1 VKLYLIRHGEAVN
14 GDTYDVNRQLTERGK
29 RRAQLAASWL
39 AKTVVGPVSIWSSPY
54 LRTQQTAEPIAKA
67 LTSEVKYHQCLQPE
81 MTPQK
86 VVEELV
92 HENQNIILVTHLPLV
107 GRLAALL
114 TEGSVFDQPWSATE
128 VWQLEGDVFAAG
140 CLENTDVW
148 YPALEE

>member
-1 VKLYLIRHGEAVN
+1 VKLYLIRHGEAVD
-14 GDTYDVNRQLTERGK
+14 GDTYDEKRQLTKRGEQ
-29 RRAQLAASWL
+29 RAQRAANWL
-39 AKTVVGPVSIWSSPY
+39 AKTVTGPVSIWSSPY
-54 LRTQQTAEPIAKA
+54 LRTRQTAEPIAKA
-67 LTSEVKYHQCLQPE
+67 LDAKVIPHQCLKPE

-114 TEGSVFDQPWSATE
+114 TEGRVFDQPWSATE
-128 VWQLEGDVFAAG
+128 IWQLEGDVFAAG

>member
-14 GDTYDVNRQLTERGK
+14 GKTYDESRQLTERGK
-29 RRAQLAASWL
+29 ERAQLAANWL
-39 AKTVVGPVSIWSSPY
+39 AKIVEGPISIWTSPY
-54 LRTQQTAEPIAKA
+54 VRTRQTAEPIAKA
-67 LTSEVKYHQCLQPE
+67 LDAKIIPHQCLTPD
-81 MTPQK
+81 MTPQG
-86 VVEELV
+86 VLDELV
-92 HENQNIILVTHLPLV
+92 YESQNVVLVTHLPLV

-114 TEGSVFDQPWSATE
+114 TEGFVFDQPWSATE

>member
-1 VKLYLIRHGEAVN
+1 MKLYLIRHGEAVD
-14 GDTYDVNRQLTERGK
+14 GDTYDEKRQLTKRGEQ
-29 RRAQLAASWL
+29 RAQRAANWL
-39 AKTVVGPVSIWSSPY
+39 AKIVTGPVSIWSSPY
-54 LRTQQTAEPIAKA
+54 LRTRQTAEPIAKA
-67 LTSEVKYHQCLQPE
+67 LDAKVIPHQCLRPE

-86 VVEELV
+86 VVEELI

-114 TEGSVFDQPWSATE
+114 TEGCVFDQPWSATE